1 MVKMCSNEMQKR
13 LHEVF
18 AHVRKHYDIHTQDD
32 FAQYI
37 GYGRTSI
44 SAAMNGNEKYLSA
57 NLFRSICDKF
67 PGIFN
72 LDYLL
77 TGEGELLKVEEHL
90 AKVAHDD
97 RSTTIEPAPPATPA
111 PTAEVPAEVQA
122 LMDRALSISRRNEE
136 IVERLVS
143 ATSQNRQT
151 EIAIENAARHFKES
165 QQQVMQI
172 RADILTATD
181 AINTFRTTVDAIRD
195 ENAKL
200 KASNE
205 LLGQR
210 LNKAAALFADLN
222 NKVAHLLQTQEHRY
236 PAAADTTLTAS
247 EPLGTNP
254 E

>member
-1 MVKMCSNEMQKR
+1 MIKMCSNEMQKR

-77 TGEGELLKVEEHL
+77 TGEGELLKVEEHV

-97 RSTTIEPAPPATPA
+97 RTSVIKPEAPTPAT
-111 PTAEVPAEVQA
+111 EVPAEVQT
-122 LMDRALSISRRNEE
+122 LLDRALSISRRNEE
-136 IVERLVS
+136 MVERLVS
-143 ATSQNRQT
+143 AASQNKEVQ
-151 EIAIENAARHFKES
+151 ISIENVARHLNES

-181 AINTFRTTVDAIRD
+181 AINAFRTTVDTIRD
-195 ENAKL
+195 ENERL

-222 NKVAHLLQTQEHRY
+222 NKVAHLLQTQDHRY
-236 PAAADTTLTAS
+236 PAATDPTHQVNE
-247 EPLGTNP
+247 EPNVYP
-254 E
+254 NK

>member
-77 TGEGELLKVEEHL
+77 TGEGELLAVEEHV

-97 RSTTIEPAPPATPA
+97 RTSVIKPEPPT
-111 PTAEVPAEVQA
+111 PTAVVPAEVQA
-122 LMDRALSISRRNEE
+122 LLDRALSISRRNEE
-136 IVERLVS
+136 
-143 ATSQNRQT
+143 
-151 EIAIENAARHFKES
+151 
-165 QQQVMQI
+165 M
-172 RADILTATD
+172 
-181 AINTFRTTVDAIRD
+181 VDR
-195 ENAKL
+195 K
-200 KASNE
+200 S
-205 LLGQR
+205 
-210 LNKAAALFADLN
+210 
-222 NKVAHLLQTQEHRY
+222 VV
-236 PAAADTTLTAS
+236 
-247 EPLGTNP
+247 
-254 E
+254 

>member
-1 MVKMCSNEMQKR
+1 MQKR

-77 TGEGELLKVEEHL
+77 TGEGELLTVEEHV
-90 AKVAHDD
+90 AKVADDD
-97 RSTTIEPAPPATPA
+97 RTSAIKPETPTPAT
-111 PTAEVPAEVQA
+111 EVPAEVQA
-122 LMDRALSISRRNEE
+122 LLDRALSISRRNEE
-136 IVERLVS
+136 MVERLVS

-195 ENAKL
+195 ENKRL

-236 PAAADTTLTAS
+236 PVPPDTTHTAS

>member
-1 MVKMCSNEMQKR
+1 MIKMCSNEMQKR

-18 AHVRKHYDIHTQDD
+18 AHVRKYYDIHTQDD

-97 RSTTIEPAPPATPA
+97 RTSAIKPEAPTPA
-111 PTAEVPAEVQA
+111 VEVPAEVQT
-122 LMDRALSISRRNEE
+122 LLDRALSISRRNQEM
-136 IVERLVS
+136 VERLVS

-151 EIAIENAARHFKES
+151 EIAIENAARHFNET

-195 ENAKL
+195 ENERL

-236 PAAADTTLTAS
+236 PVPPDTTHQAN

>member
-1 MVKMCSNEMQKR
+1 MIKMCSNEMQKR

-77 TGEGELLKVEEHL
+77 TGEGELLAIEEHV
-90 AKVAHDD
+90 AKVAADD
-97 RSTTIEPAPPATPA
+97 RTSAIKPEASIPA
-111 PTAEVPAEVQA
+111 AEVPAELQT
-122 LMDRALSISRRNEE
+122 LLDRALSISRRNEE

-151 EIAIENAARHFKES
+151 EIAIENATRHLNES
-165 QQQVMQI
+165 KQQVMQI

-195 ENAKL
+195 ENERL

-222 NKVAHLLQTQEHRY
+222 NKVAHLLQTQDHRY
-236 PAAADTTLTAS
+236 PVVTDTTHSAS

>member
-1 MVKMCSNEMQKR
+1 MMKMCSNEMQKR

-77 TGEGELLKVEEHL
+77 TGEGELLAVEEHV
-90 AKVAHDD
+90 AKAAHDD
-97 RSTTIEPAPPATPA
+97 RTSAIKPEA
-111 PTAEVPAEVQA
+111 PTPSTEVPAEVQT
-122 LMDRALSISRRNEE
+122 LLDRALSISRRNEE
-136 IVERLVS
+136 MVERLVS

-181 AINTFRTTVDAIRD
+181 AINTFRTTVDTIRD
-195 ENAKL
+195 ENERL
-200 KASNE
+200 KVSNE

-222 NKVAHLLQTQEHRY
+222 NKVAHLLQTQDHRY
-236 PAAADTTLTAS
+236 PAATDTTHQAS

>member
-1 MVKMCSNEMQKR
+1 MVKMCSNGMQKR

-77 TGEGELLKVEEHL
+77 TGEGELLAVEEHV

-97 RSTTIEPAPPATPA
+97 RTSAIKPETPT
-111 PTAEVPAEVQA
+111 PTAVVPAEVQA
-122 LMDRALSISRRNEE
+122 LLDRALSISRRNEE
-136 IVERLVS
+136 MVERLVS

-151 EIAIENAARHFKES
+151 EIAIENVARHLNES

-181 AINTFRTTVDAIRD
+181 AINTFRTTVDTIRD
-195 ENAKL
+195 ENERL

-222 NKVAHLLQTQEHRY
+222 NKVAHLLENQTHY
-236 PAAADTTLTAS
+236 PVGIDTTHTAN
-247 EPLGTNP
+247 EPDVYPNK
-254 E
+254 

>member
-1 MVKMCSNEMQKR
+1 MCSNEMQKR

-77 TGEGELLKVEEHL
+77 TGEGELLAVEEHV
-90 AKVAHDD
+90 AKVAADD
-97 RSTTIEPAPPATPA
+97 RTSAIKPDA
-111 PTAEVPAEVQA
+111 PTPVAEVPAEVQA
-122 LMDRALSISRRNEE
+122 LLDRALSISRRNEE
-136 IVERLVS
+136 MVERLVS

-151 EIAIENAARHFKES
+151 EIAIENVARHLNES

-181 AINTFRTTVDAIRD
+181 AINTFRTTVDTIRD
-195 ENAKL
+195 ENERL

-222 NKVAHLLQTQEHRY
+222 TKVAHLLQTQEHRY
-236 PAAADTTLTAS
+236 PAPTDTTHQAN
-247 EPLGTNP
+247 EPDVYPNK
-254 E
+254 

>member
-1 MVKMCSNEMQKR
+1 MQKR

-77 TGEGELLKVEEHL
+77 TGEGELLAVEEHV

-97 RSTTIEPAPPATPA
+97 RTSAIKPESPI
-111 PTAEVPAEVQA
+111 PTAEVPAEVQT
-122 LMDRALSISRRNEE
+122 LIDRALSISRRNEE
-136 IVERLVS
+136 MVERLVS

-181 AINTFRTTVDAIRD
+181 AINTFRTTVDTIRD

-205 LLGQR
+205 LLGKR

-222 NKVAHLLQTQEHRY
+222 NKVAHLLQTQDHRY
-236 PAAADTTLTAS
+236 PSATDTTLQANE
-247 EPLGTNP
+247 EPNVYP
-254 E
+254 NK

>member
-1 MVKMCSNEMQKR
+1 MAKMCSNEMQKR

-77 TGEGELLKVEEHL
+77 TGEGELLAVEEHV

-97 RSTTIEPAPPATPA
+97 RTSAIKSEPTA
-111 PTAEVPAEVQA
+111 PTADVPAELQT
-122 LMDRALSISRRNEE
+122 LLDRALFISRRNEE
-136 IVERLVS
+136 MVERLVS

-151 EIAIENAARHFKES
+151 EIAIENLARHLNES

-181 AINTFRTTVDAIRD
+181 AINTFRATVDTIRD

-222 NKVAHLLQTQEHRY
+222 NKVAHLIHARSVY
-236 PAAADTTLTAS
+236 PPINDDLPTVS
-247 EPLGTNP
+247 EPNVSP
-254 E
+254 AK

>member
-1 MVKMCSNEMQKR
+1 MIKMCSNEMQKR

-77 TGEGELLKVEEHL
+77 TGEGELLAVEEHV

-97 RSTTIEPAPPATPA
+97 RTSAIKPESPIPTT
-111 PTAEVPAEVQA
+111 EVPAEVQT
-122 LMDRALSISRRNEE
+122 LIDRALSISRRNEE
-136 IVERLVS
+136 MVERLVS

-181 AINTFRTTVDAIRD
+181 AINAFRTTVDTIRD
-195 ENAKL
+195 ENANL

-222 NKVAHLLQTQEHRY
+222 NKVAHLLQTQDHRY
-236 PAAADTTLTAS
+236 PAATDTTHQAS

>member
-1 MVKMCSNEMQKR
+1 MKMCSNEMQKR

-77 TGEGELLKVEEHL
+77 TGEGELLAVEEHV
-90 AKVAHDD
+90 AKVADDD
-97 RSTTIEPAPPATPA
+97 RTSAIKPEA
-111 PTAEVPAEVQA
+111 PTPTTEVPAEVQA
-122 LMDRALSISRRNEE
+122 LLDRALYISRRNEE
-136 IVERLVS
+136 MVERLVS

-151 EIAIENAARHFKES
+151 EIAIENVAHHLNES

-181 AINTFRTTVDAIRD
+181 AIHTFRTTVDTIRD
-195 ENAKL
+195 ENERL

-205 LLGQR
+205 LLSQR

-222 NKVAHLLQTQEHRY
+222 NKVEHLLQAQDHRY
-236 PAAADTTLTAS
+236 PAATDTTHQTN

>member
-1 MVKMCSNEMQKR
+1 MCSNEMQKR

-77 TGEGELLKVEEHL
+77 TGEGELLAVEEHV

-97 RSTTIEPAPPATPA
+97 RSSAIKPEPPA
-111 PTAEVPAEVQA
+111 PTPEVPAELQT
-122 LMDRALSISRRNEE
+122 LLDRALSISRRNEE
-136 IVERLVS
+136 MVERLVS
-143 ATSQNRQT
+143 AASQNKEVQ
-151 EIAIENAARHFKES
+151 ISIENVARHLNES

-195 ENAKL
+195 ENERL

-236 PAAADTTLTAS
+236 PAATDPTHQAN

>member
-1 MVKMCSNEMQKR
+1 MVKLCSNEMQKR

-77 TGEGELLKVEEHL
+77 TGEGELLAVEEHV

-97 RSTTIEPAPPATPA
+97 RISTIKPEAPTPAT
-111 PTAEVPAEVQA
+111 EVPAELHA

-136 IVERLVS
+136 MVERLVS

-151 EIAIENAARHFKES
+151 EIAIENAARHFNET

-195 ENAKL
+195 ENERL

-222 NKVAHLLQTQEHRY
+222 NKVAHLLQTQDHRY
-236 PAAADTTLTAS
+236 PAATDTTNQTN

>member
-1 MVKMCSNEMQKR
+1 MVKECSNDMQKR

-44 SAAMNGNEKYLSA
+44 SAAMKGNEKYLSA

-77 TGEGELLKVEEHL
+77 TGNGELLALEEHV
-90 AKVAHDD
+90 AKVANDD
-97 RSTTIEPAPPATPA
+97 RTSAIKPEPLA
-111 PTAEVPAEVQA
+111 PTPEVPNEMMA
-122 LMDRALSISRRNEE
+122 LLDRALSISRRNEE
-136 IVERLVS
+136 MVERLVS
-143 ATSQNRQT
+143 ASSQNRQT
-151 EIAIENAARHFKES
+151 EIAIENVARHLNEAH
-165 QQQVMQI
+165 QQVAKI

-181 AINTFRTTVDAIRD
+181 AINTFRVQVDTIRE
-195 ENAKL
+195 ENERL

-222 NKVAHLLQTQEHRY
+222 NKVAHLLQTQDHRY
-236 PAAADTTLTAS
+236 PGATDTTQQAN

>member
-1 MVKMCSNEMQKR
+1 MNERQKR
-13 LHEVF
+13 LKEVYEHTRTYF
-18 AHVRKHYDIHTQDD
+18 GIHTQGQ
-32 FAQYI
+32 FADAI
-37 GYGRTSI
+37 GYSRPVI
-44 SAAMNGNEKYLSA
+44 SSALNGDEDKLTDK
-57 NLFRSICDKF
+57 LFKNIVEKF
-67 PGIFN
+67 PDIFN

-77 TGEGELLKVEEHL
+77 NGKGNLLTTEEGV
-90 AKVAHDD
+90 AKANIDE
-97 RSTTIEPAPPATPA
+97 RIGRTKPEPPA
-111 PTAEVPAEVQA
+111 PTPEVPNEMMA
-122 LMDRALSISRRNEE
+122 LLDRALSISRRNEE
-136 IVERLVS
+136 MVERLVT

-181 AINTFRTTVDAIRD
+181 AINTFRTTVDTIRD

-222 NKVAHLLQTQEHRY
+222 NKVAHLLQTQDHHY
-236 PAAADTTLTAS
+236 PAATDTTHQAN
-247 EPLGTNP
+247 EDPNVYP
-254 E
+254 NK

>member
-1 MVKMCSNEMQKR
+1 MKRRSEILNEVYEHLR
-13 LHEVF
+13 N
-18 AHVRKHYDIHTQDD
+18 HYGIHTQVG
-32 FAQYI
+32 FADAV
-37 GYGRTSI
+37 GYSRPVI
-44 SAAMNGNEKYLSA
+44 SSALNGNDSNITDKMLRTI
-57 NLFRSICDKF
+57 NNKF
-67 PGIFN
+67 PDVFDI
-72 LDYLL
+72 DYLL
-77 TGEGELLKVEEHL
+77 TGEGQLLKIEEHV
-90 AKVAHDD
+90 AKVAADD
-97 RSTTIEPAPPATPA
+97 RTSAIKPEA
-111 PTAEVPAEVQA
+111 PTPSTEVPAEVQT
-122 LMDRALSISRRNEE
+122 LLDRALSISRRNEE
-136 IVERLVS
+136 MVERLVS

-181 AINTFRTTVDAIRD
+181 AINAFRTTVDTIRD

-222 NKVAHLLQTQEHRY
+222 NKVAHLLQTQDHRY
-236 PAAADTTLTAS
+236 PAATDTTHQAS

>member
-1 MVKMCSNEMQKR
+1 MCSNEMQKR

-77 TGEGELLKVEEHL
+77 TGEGELLAVEEHV

-97 RSTTIEPAPPATPA
+97 RASAIKPEPPA
-111 PTAEVPAEVQA
+111 PTTEVPAELQT
-122 LMDRALSISRRNEE
+122 LLDRALSISRRNEE
-136 IVERLVS
+136 MVERLVS

-151 EIAIENAARHFKES
+151 EIAIENAARHFNES

-172 RADILTATD
+172 RADILTAAD
-181 AINTFRTTVDAIRD
+181 AINTFRATVDTIRD

-222 NKVAHLLQTQEHRY
+222 NKVAHLIQARSAY
-236 PAAADTTLTAS
+236 PPINDDLPAVS
-247 EPLGTNP
+247 EPNVSP
-254 E
+254 SK

>member
-1 MVKMCSNEMQKR
+1 MVKMCSNGMQKR

-77 TGEGELLKVEEHL
+77 TGEGELLAVEEHV

-97 RSTTIEPAPPATPA
+97 RTSAIKPEPPV
-111 PTAEVPAEVQA
+111 PTAGVPAEVQA
-122 LMDRALSISRRNEE
+122 LLDRALSISRRNEE
-136 IVERLVS
+136 MVERLVS

-151 EIAIENAARHFKES
+151 EIAIENVARHLDES
-165 QQQVMQI
+165 QQQVIQI

-181 AINTFRTTVDAIRD
+181 AINAFRTTVDTIRD
-195 ENAKL
+195 ENERL

-222 NKVAHLLQTQEHRY
+222 NKVAHLLENQTRY
-236 PAAADTTLTAS
+236 PVGIDTTHQAN
-247 EPLGTNP
+247 EPDVYPNK
-254 E
+254 

>member
-1 MVKMCSNEMQKR
+1 MCSNEMQKR

-44 SAAMNGNEKYLSA
+44 SAAMNGNEKYLST

-77 TGEGELLKVEEHL
+77 TGEGELLAVEEHV

-97 RSTTIEPAPPATPA
+97 RTSAIKPETPT
-111 PTAEVPAEVQA
+111 PTAEVPAELQT
-122 LMDRALSISRRNEE
+122 LLDRALSISRRNEE
-136 IVERLVS
+136 MVERLVS
-143 ATSQNRQT
+143 ASSQNRQT
-151 EIAIENAARHFKES
+151 EIAIENVARHLNES

-181 AINTFRTTVDAIRD
+181 AINTFRTTVDTIRD
-195 ENAKL
+195 ENERL

-222 NKVAHLLQTQEHRY
+222 NKVAHLLENQSRY
-236 PAAADTTLTAS
+236 PVGIDTTHQANE
-247 EPLGTNP
+247 EPDVYPNK
-254 E
+254 